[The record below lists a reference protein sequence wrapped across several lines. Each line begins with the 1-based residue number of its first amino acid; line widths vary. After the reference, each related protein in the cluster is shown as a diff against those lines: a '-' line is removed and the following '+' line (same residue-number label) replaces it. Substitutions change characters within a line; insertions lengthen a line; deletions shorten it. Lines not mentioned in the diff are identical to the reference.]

1 MMRDLSIQRAAR
13 EDIPRILSIYERA
26 RSFMEEQGN
35 GGQWGRNY
43 PAREDVEEDIARESS
58 YLLLSE
64 GRVVGVFCFFIG
76 EEPSYREITGEGWH
90 SDSPY
95 GVIHRV
101 ASDGSVRGVAESC
114 FSFCREKSPYLR
126 IDTHERNIPMQRAIR
141 RFGFRDCGI
150 IRLREGER
158 LAFDY
163 LREKDIDCSQRN

>member
-1 MMRDLSIQRAAR
+1 MGDVSIRKAVR

-35 GGQWGRNY
+35 GGQWGRHY

-90 SDSPY
+90 SDSPSGRNLPISGSTPTKEISRCSARY
-95 GVIHRV
+95 GAL
-101 ASDGSVRGVAESC
+101 ASGTAGLSGSGRG
-114 FSFCREKSPYLR
+114 RDSPL
-126 IDTHERNIPMQRAIR
+126 TTSGR
-141 RFGFRDCGI
+141 RT
-150 IRLREGER
+150 
-158 LAFDY
+158 
-163 LREKDIDCSQRN
+163 

>member
-1 MMRDLSIQRAAR
+1 MRDLSIQRAAR

-43 PAREDVEEDIARESS
+43 PAREDVEEDIARENS

-101 ASDGSVRGVAESC
+101 A
-114 FSFCREKSPYLR
+114 
-126 IDTHERNIPMQRAIR
+126 ERMRA
-141 RFGFRDCGI
+141 GGKRDA
-150 IRLREGER
+150 RLRAAYRRHDMRDRRRQGVHVCQCLRTFLATDCLHGE
-158 LAFDY
+158 LLCAG
-163 LREKDIDCSQRN
+163 S